1 MRQRLLKIL
10 GIALQIIGALAL
22 IGIIAFAVVVVLPW
36 FWLSGPKI
44 NHVTPDKAIFVL
56 NWGQIGDKSKIQRV
70 VHSYESPRSFTGD
83 GVDAYCLQI
92 DRFPEEVLR
101 IDDSGRQGWI
111 KPPINDAILLEA
123 LKTATMMA
131 HADNLAWFPSV
142 ELLNSNRFYLN
153 FWTIVAHNNMVT
165 TVQLIAYDREERKI
179 YYANAKW

>member
-1 MRQRLLKIL
+1 MRQRILKIL

-22 IGIIAFAVVVVLPW
+22 IGVVVFAVMVFPW
-36 FWLSGPKI
+36 FRPSSPKI

-56 NWGQIGDKSKIQRV
+56 NWGKIGDKSKIQSV
-70 VHSYESPRSFTGD
+70 IHSYESPRSFTGD
-83 GVDAYCLQI
+83 GIDAYCLQI

-101 IDDSGRQGWI
+101 KDDSGHEVWL
-111 KPPINDAILLEA
+111 KPPIGDALLLEA

-131 HADNLAWFPSV
+131 HSENLAWFPSA
-142 ELLNSNRFYLN
+142 EALNSNRFYLN
-153 FWTIVAHNNMVT
+153 FWTIVAHNHMVT